1 MSTASYTGCEP
12 TFLYGPRVPEGDVNL
27 AYTFIEAP
35 KFETAVEIQ
44 DTAIPALLDAMGG
57 NQGPPLIFNAANDGS
72 GILINTTTNSP
83 FVSVRH
89 IRLTNLFVADK
100 CDAAHALILRGE
112 LACRYAGATD
122 SIPANVS
129 DAYADPK
136 NVNLNLAY
144 ADGTAIAQSSYR
156 VRLRRIDGAPPW
168 VYEATVYVCWTP
180 QTELGLLVSYP
191 AAMRSAG
198 GEWIVAPARRVEH
211 LAQHSAMES
220 SRGDFTIEPALGGA
234 SHIVRVPGAR
244 TVNAS
249 PGCLFRWGIR
259 GSAIGMS
266 FDSPD
271 ITSYVAQQDGVK
283 IIADGKLIKDVFA
296 TECPRYASALG
307 AAALLGATVTYAPV
321 IRIPPADAPPH
332 MNTGANVVLTVN
344 SVNQVCASTSVARTE
359 PAPGETVTYA
369 PCGCWAKVS
378 LAGSDV
384 TEEQFAWQAS
394 VKEKT
399 LRVNAPRGPHAHP
412 SIKGVGDGQ
421 LITEIVMDYI
431 ERYKDDYIQ
440 RRGGDGEWIEIENA
454 YYTGEFEQRSWCS
467 ATWGIFVPRLV
478 SYDWSFEVSDGQS
491 YDAPRV
497 EVNGVRL
504 TDITPGPVIDLPGV
518 VGGGRQYTCHLAL
531 APGWNKV
538 KVTRSVDRVLA
549 RHAYLRVQRMY
560 PLIEV
565 TGLSH
570 YAIDSKSYKYPPQTT
585 ERTIAVRH
593 SETVQYGHPITIDAK
608 DYAVDLDAGADL
620 EWLSPVSCDNANVKI
635 DEASDYQSAGVF
647 TSSVKQSSTGQAMG
661 SIVLRRDGIAEN
673 ERVLLAS
680 WQQLASLF
688 GVTNRSDDELRSMY
702 CCLDD
707 NSWNIMA
714 RFEREATG
722 TRYGGPGTKLR
733 CYDMKAN
740 NIGVVAYGAISLR
753 QMGPMFALQELVPT
767 SGLCKSSST
776 EWYDPWHLD
785 IPDIVFTREILLP
798 GTSHPMYNSL
808 WPELKPYAGQ
818 MASCRYNIPEYE
830 SQAWVPAYPAACVTE
845 VPRLYNENTLIVSYP
860 PYMPDGW
867 DSIQLSTDTRVVDV
881 DPASRLIMLDHDVTR
896 EMPITVQYRAIVR
909 SYRYVGYTQNN
920 GGVASI
926 VSLNLNPGPYQVSS
940 ATPDRHVYGHVA
952 TTQYEEVPTSELVGI
967 PFTVYLV
974 PTLVRVNDTTVATRQ
989 KAAYHTTYTPVELEE
1004 IDALTT
1010 PLGIVSM
1017 KQTARPE
1024 DVVVIDTRRRGGGLS
1039 ESIDREEATFD
1050 AAMSHWDI
1058 GRWDGQVYVDGG
1070 VVLID
1075 LVDDS
1080 VSADLSRRASADVAV
1095 PVYDTAAFIRG
1106 AATLSLSAVR
1116 DLSSAQSSVFVS
1128 VNVAILAGTVP
1139 FLASTTIVAVGSTFA
1154 IAQVDAVV
1162 RSMDCRFDIIYKERL
1177 PEAEPGPVDIVFV
1190 FDTSGSMGGPRNNI
1204 MNNLDVFIDALDAP
1218 DWRIGLVSYE
1228 ASPSIVLTD
1237 QSSRWAATKSEFA
1250 ELLGKLVFS
1259 GGIENGL
1266 TAIKYAVEQYD
1277 WRDGIVRHIVLV
1289 TDEDA
1294 DDHSTIGDIVAF
1306 LQENNAILHA
1316 IVNYDNCTP
1325 YLNLAEATGGMDFS
1339 VAGSFGESLAA
1350 LGSEI
1355 VKWGQAQTAQIEKL
1369 LRVFADSAPQ
1379 PTGYTLRQVIADR
1392 VGVSLPSDF
1401 LNAESFQFVSAVL
1414 AVLSSPGYQGYFVPS
1429 SDIAAGGSDTTYDLD
1444 AYIYGCWLG
1453 A

>member
-1 MSTASYTGCEP
+1 MTICEAQCQAVCESNIQGDLPSEVYGIEP
-12 TFLYGPRVPEGDVNL
+12 TFLCGPQVPEGDVNV
-27 AYTFIEAP
+27 AYAFIEAP
-35 KFETAVEIQ
+35 RFDTAVEIQ
-44 DTAIPALLDAMGG
+44 DAAVPALLGAMSRS
-57 NQGPPLIFNAANDGS
+57 QGPPSIFRAADDDN
-72 GILINTTTNSP
+72 GILVNATTNSP
-83 FVSVRH
+83 FVPTRH
-89 IRLTNLFVADK
+89 IRLTNFFAAGRQ
-100 CDAAHALILRGE
+100 DAAHALILNGK
-112 LACRYAGATD
+112 LAYHYAGAAD
-122 SIPANVS
+122 SIPANVLC
-129 DAYADPK
+129 AYVEPE
-136 NVNLNLAY
+136 NVNLDLTY
-144 ADGTAIAQSSYR
+144 ADGVAVAPSLYR
-156 VRLRRIDGAPPW
+156 VRLRRIGDVPPW

-220 SRGDFTIEPALGGA
+220 SRGDFTISSAPDGA
-234 SHIVRVPGAR
+234 GYIVRVLGAR

-249 PGCLFRWGIR
+249 PGCLFRWYIELKASSQPGGGPPYTICR
-259 GSAIGMS
+259 
-266 FDSPD
+266 SPD
-271 ITSYVAQQDGVK
+271 ITSYVARRDGVK
-283 IIADGKLIKDVFA
+283 VLAGGMSIQSLFAMEHPLIPKSM
-296 TECPRYASALG
+296 YK
-307 AAALLGATVTYAPV
+307 TYTP
-321 IRIPPADAPPH
+321 ILSLPPADAPSH

-344 SVNQVCASTSVARTE
+344 DANQVCASTSVAGTE
-359 PAPGETVTYA
+359 PAPGETVTGV

-384 TEEQFAWQAS
+384 TEERFTWQAS

-399 LRVNAPRGPHAHP
+399 MRVNAPRGPHAHP

-478 SYDWSFEVSDGQS
+478 SYDWSFEVSDGQF

-830 SQAWVPAYPAACVTE
+830 SQAWVPAYPAAYITE
-845 VPRLYNENTLIVSYP
+845 TPRLYNENTLAVTYP
-860 PYMPDGW
+860 PLTLDGW
-867 DSIQLSTDTRVVDV
+867 DSIQLSTDAQIVDV
-881 DPASRLIMLDHDVTR
+881 DSVSRLIVLSRDVKR
-896 EMPITVQYRAIVR
+896 EMPISIRYRAVVR
-909 SYRYVGYTQNN
+909 SYRYTGYAQGSDEAASLVG
-920 GGVASI
+920 
-926 VSLNLNPGPYQVSS
+926 LNLNPGPYQTSS

-1039 ESIDREEATFD
+1039 ESVDRVEKTSD

-1058 GRWDGQVYVDGG
+1058 GRWDGQIYVDGG
-1070 VVLID
+1070 VVLIEM
-1075 LVDDS
+1075 VDQQI
-1080 VSADLSRRASADVAV
+1080 
-1095 PVYDTAAFIRG
+1095 P
-1106 AATLSLSAVR
+1106 
-1116 DLSSAQSSVFVS
+1116 
-1128 VNVAILAGTVP
+1128 
-1139 FLASTTIVAVGSTFA
+1139 
-1154 IAQVDAVV
+1154 
-1162 RSMDCRFDIIYKERL
+1162 
-1177 PEAEPGPVDIVFV
+1177 
-1190 FDTSGSMGGPRNNI
+1190 TS
-1204 MNNLDVFIDALDAP
+1204 
-1218 DWRIGLVSYE
+1218 
-1228 ASPSIVLTD
+1228 
-1237 QSSRWAATKSEFA
+1237 
-1250 ELLGKLVFS
+1250 
-1259 GGIENGL
+1259 
-1266 TAIKYAVEQYD
+1266 
-1277 WRDGIVRHIVLV
+1277 
-1289 TDEDA
+1289 
-1294 DDHSTIGDIVAF
+1294 
-1306 LQENNAILHA
+1306 
-1316 IVNYDNCTP
+1316 
-1325 YLNLAEATGGMDFS
+1325 
-1339 VAGSFGESLAA
+1339 
-1350 LGSEI
+1350 
-1355 VKWGQAQTAQIEKL
+1355 
-1369 LRVFADSAPQ
+1369 
-1379 PTGYTLRQVIADR
+1379 
-1392 VGVSLPSDF
+1392 
-1401 LNAESFQFVSAVL
+1401 
-1414 AVLSSPGYQGYFVPS
+1414 
-1429 SDIAAGGSDTTYDLD
+1429 
-1444 AYIYGCWLG
+1444 
-1453 A
+1453 